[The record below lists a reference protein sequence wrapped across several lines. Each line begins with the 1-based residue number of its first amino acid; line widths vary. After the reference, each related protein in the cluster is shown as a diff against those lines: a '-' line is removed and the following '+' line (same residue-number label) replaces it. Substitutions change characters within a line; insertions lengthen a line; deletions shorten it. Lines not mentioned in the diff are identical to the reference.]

1 MKKLFYSI
9 LILSITCGTYAQ
21 APQYDPAIPLEDYNF
36 VLGTNGIGG
45 KYKFSNESK
54 LLEQSKHIRGM
65 GSNIIKISLGKKS
78 PKAYGLKNV
87 GAKTTLDL
95 FKSVPDY
102 KKVFDMDFK
111 YVMAW
116 VHTCTGVNWK
126 LGINNYEEKQLYNE
140 MYEFARY
147 ILKEY
152 NNTGKTF
159 MIGNWEGDWLLHPNY
174 NRNVNPP
181 QDHVE
186 NMTKWFQIRQRAIED
201 AKAKVEHKNVELY
214 HYIEVNLALKGM
226 EGNTCITKGILPHVD
241 VDLVSYSSYEAT
253 KNRTFKEKKNTLIEV
268 MDYIEN
274 QLKPKENLPFSR
286 RVFIG
291 EYGYHANETET
302 SQQKQYDE
310 TKEIMEISL
319 MLNFPFA
326 LHWQMYNNEYK
337 KNGDS
342 KNMSL
347 INEKGEKR
355 ALYYLHQNYYNAMND
370 YLKDYKTENDTYPDQ
385 EEFNERAL
393 NVLRSL

>member
-21 APQYDPAIPLEDYNF
+21 APQYDPEIPLEDYNF

-116 VHTCTGVNWK
+116 VHTCTGVKWK
-126 LGINNYEEKQLYNE
+126 LGINNYEEKQLYKE

-226 EGNTCITKGILPHVD
+226 EGNTCITKDILPHVD

-253 KNRTFKEKKNTLIEV
+253 KNRNFKEKKNTLIEV

-274 QLKPKENLPFSR
+274 QLKPKEDLPFSR

-319 MLNFPFA
+319 MLNSPFA

-355 ALYYLHQNYYNAMND
+355 ALYYLHQNYYKAMND